1 MLLHANFK
9 VLKLIKPVK
18 TRWNSYLITFKRAIK
33 L

>member
-1 MLLHANFK
+1 MLLYTDFK

-18 TRWNSYLITFKRAIK
+18 TRWNSYLITFKWAVE